1 MTKFDDFLNEQLK
14 DEEVKKEYDVLDEE
28 FKKVQEEMMLERCQI
43 LSLIINLESSNLNL
57 LSDNFDLNK

>member
-28 FKKVQEEMMLERCQI
+28 FK
-43 LSLIINLESSNLNL
+43 
-57 LSDNFDLNK
+57 